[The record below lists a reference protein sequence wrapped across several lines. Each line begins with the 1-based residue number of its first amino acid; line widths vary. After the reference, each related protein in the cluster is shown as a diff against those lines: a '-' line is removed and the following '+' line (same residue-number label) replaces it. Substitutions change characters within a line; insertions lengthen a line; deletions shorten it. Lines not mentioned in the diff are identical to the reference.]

1 MDYKRIAQDILKS
14 LGGKENINELT
25 HCMTRLRIKVIDSSK
40 VNKDKLS
47 KIESVITVV
56 ESMGQIQ
63 VVIGNKVTKV
73 YEEIIKLAPQEGSNE
88 LNRSSNKKDN
98 TNLGNK
104 ILSTIAGI
112 FTPVIPAIAGSG
124 MIKGIL

>member
-88 LNRSSNKKDN
+88 LNRSSNKKEQVF
-98 TNLGNK
+98 LHQ
-104 ILSTIAGI
+104 L
-112 FTPVIPAIAGSG
+112 FQQ
-124 MIKGIL
+124 